1 MGFKWFYFWQ
11 RFDIIKW
18 YIGEIMFDSPSRF
31 PKIFV
36 YMLTSIAIIMFIGMF
51 FSLELVSIIYFLALL
66 ISVVVLILDRKYGTI
81 LTNYKLTFFL
91 FDLIN
96 LIAVIA
102 ITYYEY
108 TKHTLILNIFLIS
121 LIVMET
127 LLMVL
132 DIFFIHN
139 KNLTKA
145 ENLLVDS
152 VKFGSMICILT
163 YFFGVSILFY
173 AIDALAFEIANF
185 VLKIYVNRN
194 PEKNTEKEKD
204 LEENNIVKLIRT
216 NSDEREID

>member
-1 MGFKWFYFWQ
+1 
-11 RFDIIKW
+11 
-18 YIGEIMFDSPSRF
+18 MFDSPSRF

>member
-1 MGFKWFYFWQ
+1 
-11 RFDIIKW
+11 
-18 YIGEIMFDSPSRF
+18 MFDTTSKF

-36 YMLTSIAIIMFIGMF
+36 YMLASLAVIIFIGMF
-51 FSLELVSIIYFLALL
+51 FSLKFVSAMYFLALL
-66 ISVVVLILDRKYGTI
+66 ISAVVLILDRKYGTI

-102 ITYYEY
+102 ITYYESS
-108 TKHTLILNIFLIS
+108 KHTVVLNIFLIS
-121 LIVMET
+121 LIVIET

-139 KNLTKA
+139 KNLTKP

-152 VKFGSMICILT
+152 VKLGSMICILT
-163 YFFGVSILFY
+163 YFFGVSTLFY
-173 AIDALAFEIANF
+173 AVDALAFEIANF
-185 VLKIYVNRN
+185 ILKIYVNRN
-194 PEKNTEKEKD
+194 QNKAPAKEKEP
-204 LEENNIVKLIRT
+204 EENKIVKLIRT